1 MDDILYKQIS
11 EELKIPEEVVKK
23 AYISFWEFI
32 KYKIE
37 DLPLKENLSE
47 EEFNRLRTNF
57 NIPSLGKLCCTY
69 DRFAAMKSNFEII
82 KKLKNDAKNKE
93 DKTNV

>member
-1 MDDILYKQIS
+1 MNNLLYKQIS
-11 EELKIPEEVVKK
+11 EELEIPEEVVKK
-23 AYISFWEFI
+23 AYDSFWEFI

-37 DLPLKENLSE
+37 ELPLKEELNE
-47 EEFNRLRTNF
+47 EEFNKLRTNF

-69 DRFAAMKSNFEII
+69 DKFAAIKSNFEII

-93 DKTNV
+93 NKTNV